1 MEENKDVVVDET
13 PTAAEKEEKVLE
25 AAGQDTGRAEDG
37 TYKVDLSKPLKTQ
50 TDAVQEQST
59 DESVLR
65 GSGTDE
71 KTGEETEVE
80 LQKVQQEETQ
90 LTLEEVIDEET
101 KEEPKEE
108 VKEEAQELQDQ
119 VEEAVQ
125 TSQDTGIE
133 LPENIQKVV
142 DFMNETGGTLEDYV
156 KINQDYSN
164 IDESTLLYQYY
175 NQTKSH
181 LSKDEIDFLIDDN
194 FSFDEEVDEQRDI
207 KRKKLAYKEEIAK
220 AKSYLEG
227 LKDKYYEEVKL
238 GSKLTDDQQ
247 KAIEFF
253 NTYNSEQSEQA
264 KLQDEQVNHFNNE
277 SKKVFND
284 NFKGFEFEVGDKKYR
299 YNVNDKQKVLDK
311 QANILNVL
319 DKYISKDNMLQDAKG
334 YHKALFVA
342 DNADAVANHFYEQGK
357 ADAIKQL
364 NAESKNINMDPR
376 KTGTVETGG
385 VKIRAISGDDS
396 SKLKIKLRK

>member
-13 PTAAEKEEKVLE
+13 PTAAEKEEQVLE
-25 AAGQDTGRAEDG
+25 AAGQDTGKTEDG
-37 TYKVDLSKPLKTQ
+37 MYKVDLSKP
-50 TDAVQEQST
+50 VEQ
-59 DESVLR
+59 
-65 GSGTDE
+65 
-71 KTGEETEVE
+71 ETEPV
-80 LQKVQQEETQ
+80 KEEEVTEEVPEENQ
-90 LTLEEVIDEET
+90 LTLEEVIEEET

-108 VKEEAQELQDQ
+108 VKEEVQDLQDK

-142 DFMNETGGTLEDYV
+142 DFINETGGTLEDYV

-181 LSKDEIDFLIDDN
+181 LTKDEIDFLIDDN
-194 FSFDEEVDEQRDI
+194 FSVDEEIDEQRDI

-227 LKDKYYEEVKL
+227 LKDQYYKEVKL

-247 KAIEFF
+247 KAVEFF

-319 DKYISKDNMLQDAKG
+319 DKYINKDNMLQDAKG

-364 NAESKNINMDPR
+364 NADSKNINMDPR

-385 VKIRAISGDDS
+385 LKIRAISGDDS